1 MSNELQITYIEY
13 SMGTKSID
21 IFTIGCDANPRCKGC
36 CNPQTW
42 DWNQKGQTVTET
54 LKRVYELNERF
65 DSLIDKFI
73 IVGGDPVDGY
83 IKYPNDVTKLLRELG
98 LLGKPIYLFT
108 RHELD
113 EIPDELKNLVQYIK
127 TGAYI
132 PELTCDDNICEGIK
146 LATSNQKIYK
156 MGE

>member
-1 MSNELQITYIEY
+1 MTTMKFAHIEY
-13 SMGTKSID
+13 SIQTKSID
-21 IFTIGCDANPRCKGC
+21 IFNVGCDGLCKDC
-36 CNPQTW
+36 CNPEIK
-42 DWNQKGQTVTET
+42 DWNLPGQSSEFVLTKVG
-54 LKRVYELNERF
+54 ELISKFN
-65 DSLIDKFI
+65 SLIDRI
-73 IVGGDPVDGY
+73 ILVGGDPVDCY
-83 IKYPNDVTKLLRELG
+83 KHYPEYLDFIIELKKYN
-98 LLGKPIYLFT
+98 KPIYLFT

-113 EIPDELKNLVQYIK
+113 EIPNELKNMVQYIK

>member
-1 MSNELQITYIEY
+1 MNNNLNIAHIEY
-13 SMGTKSID
+13 SIQTKSLD
-21 IFTIGCDANPRCKGC
+21 IFTLGCDAFPRCEGC
-36 CNPQTW
+36 FNPELW
-42 DWNQKGQTVTET
+42 DWNLQGISVQDT
-54 LKRVYELNERF
+54 LKKVFELNSKF
-65 DSLIDKFI
+65 GSLVDRII

-83 IKYPNDVTKLLRELG
+83 LHHPKDMTILLQELDK
-98 LLGKPIYLFT
+98 LGKPIYLFT

-113 EIPDELKNLVQYIK
+113 EIPNELKNVVQYIK

-132 PELTCDDNICEGIK
+132 PELTCDDNIQYGIK

>member
-1 MSNELQITYIEY
+1 MTTMKFAHIEY
-13 SMGTKSID
+13 SIQTKSID
-21 IFTIGCDANPRCKGC
+21 IFNVGCDGFCKNC
-36 CNPQTW
+36 CNPEIK
-42 DWNQKGQTVTET
+42 DWNLPGQSPEFVLTKVG
-54 LKRVYELNERF
+54 ELISKFN
-65 DSLIDKFI
+65 SLIDRI
-73 IVGGDPVDGY
+73 ILVGGDPVDCY
-83 IKYPNDVTKLLRELG
+83 KHYPEYLDFIIELKKYN
-98 LLGKPIYLFT
+98 KPIYLFT

-113 EIPDELKNLVQYIK
+113 EIPNELKNMVQYIK